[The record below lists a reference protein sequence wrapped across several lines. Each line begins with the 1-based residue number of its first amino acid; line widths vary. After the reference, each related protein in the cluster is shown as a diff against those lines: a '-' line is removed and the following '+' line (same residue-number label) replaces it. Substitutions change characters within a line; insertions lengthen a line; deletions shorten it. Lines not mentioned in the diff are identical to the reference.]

1 MRKSTR
7 NKTTYSRAERALE
20 ICHEYRKRI
29 PKLEKLIASEEGTAY
44 IYAMDIVE
52 GSFPEGE
59 PIILENPRLAIEYA
73 IFVLDAPFERG
84 HSVIFDSKND
94 QSLIDEY
101 VEFLTD
107 KGYDKEK
114 IDSLLIQYSHQLI

>member
-7 NKTTYSRAERALE
+7 NKTTYSRAQRALE
-20 ICHEYRKRI
+20 ICREYNKRI
-29 PKLEKLIASEEGTAY
+29 PKLEKLIASEEDTAY
-44 IYAMDIVE
+44 VYAFDVVQ

-59 PIILENPRLAIEYA
+59 TIILKDPQLAVEYA
-73 IFVLDAPFERG
+73 VYVLDAPFEKG
-84 HSVIFDSKND
+84 HPVIFNSKNGQD
-94 QSLIDEY
+94 CIDEY
-101 VEFLTD
+101 VDFLIE